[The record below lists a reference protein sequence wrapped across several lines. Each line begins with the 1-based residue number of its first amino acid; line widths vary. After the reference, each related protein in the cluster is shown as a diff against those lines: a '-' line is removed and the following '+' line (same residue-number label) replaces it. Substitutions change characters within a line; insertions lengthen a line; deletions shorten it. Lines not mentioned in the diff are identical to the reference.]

1 MGCLKKLSQIN
12 HVFMKIL
19 EFAMNCFMAAIPLL
33 FVINIILRGCFKT
46 SLLGA
51 EEIIVLLSVWIY
63 FIGAA
68 FGSYEDRH
76 VSGDLIKTLM
86 KTRRA
91 KAIHRIW
98 IYTLSTLISGGVTA
112 LAVRWIEFQTKIK
125 AVTDVLA
132 MPKLFMYYAA
142 VVGFVLMTIYFFI
155 HLCKAIYVLITNR
168 PVKEV
173 P

>member
-1 MGCLKKLSQIN
+1 MSALTVLG
-12 HVFMKIL
+12 VFNYGL
-19 EFAMNCFMAAIPLL
+19 
-33 FVINIILRGCFKT
+33 
-46 SLLGA
+46 
-51 EEIIVLLSVWIY
+51 VLLY
-63 FIGAA
+63 GLF
-68 FGSYEDRH
+68 
-76 VSGDLIKTLM
+76 
-86 KTRRA
+86 
-91 KAIHRIW
+91 
-98 IYTLSTLISGGVTA
+98 LSTLISGGVTA

-142 VVGFVLMTIYFFI
+142 VVGFALMTIYFFM